1 MAKEVVLVCRDYCT
15 ESWGA
20 AMDWARV
27 HVDFELKRAENIFFP
42 KDIREISDT
51 VPLTEQLPTTQAH
64 PPDVEVSKGAGVD
77 EEA

>member
-1 MAKEVVLVCRDYCT
+1 MCRDYYT

-27 HVDFELKRAENIFFP
+27 HVDFELKRAENIFFL

-51 VPLTEQLPTTQAH
+51 LPLTEQLPTTQAP
-64 PPDVEVSKGAGVD
+64 PPDAKVSKGARMD
-77 EEA
+77 EKA